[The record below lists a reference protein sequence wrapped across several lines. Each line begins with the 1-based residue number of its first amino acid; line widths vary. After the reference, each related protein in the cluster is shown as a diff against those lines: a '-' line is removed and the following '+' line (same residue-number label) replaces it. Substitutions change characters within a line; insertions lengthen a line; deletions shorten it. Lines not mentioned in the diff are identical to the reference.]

1 LSKIRLELQL
11 LLQSDVF
18 FWVSPKFSVR
28 KELKNI
34 VRMKKTSRL
43 VSILV
48 LAAVLLA
55 ACASEGT
62 QVPGTNVPPLTV
74 EVTETMEAT
83 EIPTQAGT
91 ATEPGVPVTGDVNSA
106 RLSNQLDFN
115 VWDQNGEQIGEVNDM
130 IVDLDNTRIAYVIVG
145 VGGFLEIG
153 EKDVLVPWESLQLQ
167 TGTGETTGGEQNAF
181 IYQGDQERFNN
192 APDFDVDELLPE
204 RNTVAG
210 DWDSDIRNYW
220 ESGTLPPTPAPEATN
235 DPNLTATASPEA
247 TAMPEATALPEGS
260 GIQGED
266 LQGVI
271 LASELLDSGI
281 TVNAQASGAIGA
293 TALPEATAEATA
305 PATDPAPLPE
315 DVNATIDDVIVDVNT
330 GEIRYIVLSAGFD
343 DGEHWIPV
351 PVNFFQWNAENGTLI
366 LNTDPVT
373 LRDAPSFQNGQYP
386 DATTAGW
393 DSDFGAFWQNVTP
406 GTNP

>member
-1 LSKIRLELQL
+1 M
-11 LLQSDVF
+11 
-18 FWVSPKFSVR
+18 
-28 KELKNI
+28 
-34 VRMKKTSRL
+34 VRMKKTSVL

-62 QVPGTNVPPLTV
+62 EVPGTNVPPLTA
-74 EVTETMEAT
+74 EATETLAAT
-83 EIPTQAGT
+83 EIPTQEGT
-91 ATEPGVPVTGDVNSA
+91 ATEPGVPVTGDVNPA

-130 IVDLDNTRIAYVIVG
+130 IVDLENTRIAYVIVG

-181 IYQGDQERFNN
+181 IYQGDQERFDNV
-192 APDFDVDELLPE
+192 PDFDVNELLPE

-210 DWDSDIRNYW
+210 DWDRAVRNYW
-220 ESGTLPPTPAPEATN
+220 ESGTLPPTPAPEAT
-235 DPNLTATASPEA
+235 ATVSPEA
-247 TAMPEATALPEGS
+247 TATPEATALPEES
-260 GIQGED
+260 GMQGED

-271 LASELLDSGI
+271 LASELLNSGI
-281 TVNAQASGAIGA
+281 TVNVQDPGAIGA

-305 PATDPAPLPE
+305 PAEPLPG
-315 DVNATIDDVIVDVNT
+315 DVNATIDDVIVDANT

-351 PVNFFQWNAENGTLI
+351 PLNFFQWNAEEGTLI
-366 LNTDPVT
+366 LNTDPAT

-386 DATTAGW
+386 DTTADGW
-393 DSDFGAFWQNVTP
+393 DGDFGAFWQNVTP